1 MLVYEAMK
9 MENNLA
15 SDRDGVIAKL
25 LIEEGGVMATDQ
37 PIIEFAAAGAAPA
50 KAAAPAPRPVAKPAA
65 AAHKV
70 EKVADVKVSPVAGF
84 DENKALH
91 PIEGGS
97 GSAPASLQNYKGE
110 PALRLAPGTTLDI
123 NVLPRKHQHPHHLWQ
138 IITEIIIKC
147 EEAFQKSPRF
157 YSTNK

>member
-1 MLVYEAMK
+1 MGGTVMSFKVKPGDAVKAGDTVLVYEAMK

-25 LIEEGGVMATDQ
+25 LIEEGDVMATDQ

-50 KAAAPAPRPVAKPAA
+50 KAAAPAPKPVAKPAA

-123 NVLPRKHQHPHHLWQ
+123 NVAPDGSINIR
-138 IITEIIIKC
+138 ITCGK
-147 EEAFQKSPRF
+147 
-157 YSTNK
+157 